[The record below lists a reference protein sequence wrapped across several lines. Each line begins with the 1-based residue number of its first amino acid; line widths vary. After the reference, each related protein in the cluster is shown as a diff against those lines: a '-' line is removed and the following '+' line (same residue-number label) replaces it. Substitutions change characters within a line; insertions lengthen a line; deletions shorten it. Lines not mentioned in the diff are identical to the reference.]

1 MYFYSNS
8 RLIMSWACLLPEELL
23 CRPTSLIVL
32 TGLDVTYNAIHK
44 LIWDSFC
51 NNRRP
56 DRVPLQFKV
65 FSGDHEYPKCRTNK
79 VSKKRCSYE
88 SHPLYTAIRYHGSK
102 HAKLAAFK
110 DCLVNLYMEY
120 LKLQVS
126 IMMSLFQNNHT
137 HTLNTFYIKTN
148 TLY

>member
-1 MYFYSNS
+1 
-8 RLIMSWACLLPEELL
+8 MSWACQLPQELL

-79 VSKKRCSYE
+79 VSVCS
-88 SHPLYTAIRYHGSK
+88 AI
-102 HAKLAAFK
+102 KL
-110 DCLVNLYMEY
+110 DCEKIIYMYAMNTVLVVVFM
-120 LKLQVS
+120 
-126 IMMSLFQNNHT
+126 
-137 HTLNTFYIKTN
+137 
-148 TLY
+148 